1 MALRDKLDETKLRS
15 LTYGDNTPYVTVN
28 INTQKVTSLRSNLP
42 GNIRNDDNRI
52 NSAIIDTARI
62 GSFLLENPGFSTK
75 QVGLQLMNVKPNFGF
90 RNGRDGVTLTPS
102 ALQLYTPLNTLAQ
115 VAATGIGGHLSRFGL
130 LPGVGNTYYDLKK
143 DETKDN
149 DPLIK
154 FKNKLIKNNSGQSN
168 ILYDYIS
175 GPSSVYGVGIT
186 SIRLDSKVLTL
197 TKDANNKK
205 DISTQYSGEE
215 NSGIFYQNIT
225 SNKPKTYETISPITI
240 YKDNPKQISYTSAYG
255 DVITISGSFSTLNR
269 EIRVGS
275 GRQDSINLT
284 PLFTHPSSSIGDK
297 IEIDKIVHN
306 INDLVKFRIQ
316 ALNNDNS
323 DHVWMIFRAYLT
335 NFDDAVTSNWNEFKY
350 SGRGEDFFTYQG
362 FSRTINIGFK
372 VAALS
377 AVEMKPMYDK
387 LNYLMGCLMPDYS
400 SGGTMRGNI
409 VNMTVGNYIDGQPGI
424 LTQLSYKVPNDS
436 PWEISLAEIP
446 SSQQYISTSSL
457 NNYTFVND
465 KNIYPLK
472 GNPPKNSENSEA
484 NRFSSKLL
492 VLPHIIEVTMTF
504 KPIGIR
510 TQGDVKIPQRIKSG
524 SWNTNIAQNINGA
537 TYTEPN
543 FTVNGSIPTGII
555 Q

>member
-1 MALRDKLDETKLRS
+1 
-15 LTYGDNTPYVTVN
+15 
-28 INTQKVTSLRSNLP
+28 
-42 GNIRNDDNRI
+42 
-52 NSAIIDTARI
+52 
-62 GSFLLENPGFSTK
+62 
-75 QVGLQLMNVKPNFGF
+75 
-90 RNGRDGVTLTPS
+90 
-102 ALQLYTPLNTLAQ
+102 
-115 VAATGIGGHLSRFGL
+115 
-130 LPGVGNTYYDLKK
+130 
-143 DETKDN
+143 
-149 DPLIK
+149 
-154 FKNKLIKNNSGQSN
+154 
-168 ILYDYIS
+168 
-175 GPSSVYGVGIT
+175 
-186 SIRLDSKVLTL
+186 
-197 TKDANNKK
+197 
-205 DISTQYSGEE
+205 
-215 NSGIFYQNIT
+215 
-225 SNKPKTYETISPITI
+225 
-240 YKDNPKQISYTSAYG
+240 
-255 DVITISGSFSTLNR
+255 
-269 EIRVGS
+269 
-275 GRQDSINLT
+275 
-284 PLFTHPSSSIGDK
+284 
-297 IEIDKIVHN
+297 
-306 INDLVKFRIQ
+306 
-316 ALNNDNS
+316 
-323 DHVWMIFRAYLT
+323 
-335 NFDDAVTSNWNEFKY
+335 
-350 SGRGEDFFTYQG
+350 
-362 FSRTINIGFK
+362 
-372 VAALS
+372 
-377 AVEMKPMYDK
+377 
-387 LNYLMGCLMPDYS
+387 MPDYS